1 MKILTLTFTG
11 LLLVLM
17 LGLLLLHQIAVPGLL
32 RITLV
37 VLFVALVVVNLALI
51 LRRGRD

>member
-1 MKILTLTFTG
+1 MKVLTLTFTG
-11 LLLVLM
+11 LLLVLA

-32 RITLV
+32 GISFV
-37 VLFVALVVVNLALI
+37 VLFVGLVAVYLAQI

>member
-1 MKILTLTFTG
+1 MKVFTLTFTG
-11 LLLVLM
+11 LFLVLA

-32 RITLV
+32 GISFV
-37 VLFVALVVVNLALI
+37 MLFVGLVAVYLAQI